1 MVNGTTKTHPTT
13 ATKGDVSYLQCK
25 AVGRNLQ
32 DLKRIAAQ
40 EFLSDVYLDHVK
52 PLTHSVFM
60 LGYKGKVVNADF
72 FSAKHRTTVA
82 HFLNNEVPASQET
95 RYCEDVANSFTYPL
109 SVLHSFRVGRLIR

>member
-40 EFLSDVYLDHVK
+40 EFLSDVYLEHVK
-52 PLTHSVFM
+52 ALARSV
-60 LGYKGKVVNADF
+60 
-72 FSAKHRTTVA
+72 
-82 HFLNNEVPASQET
+82 
-95 RYCEDVANSFTYPL
+95 
-109 SVLHSFRVGRLIR
+109 